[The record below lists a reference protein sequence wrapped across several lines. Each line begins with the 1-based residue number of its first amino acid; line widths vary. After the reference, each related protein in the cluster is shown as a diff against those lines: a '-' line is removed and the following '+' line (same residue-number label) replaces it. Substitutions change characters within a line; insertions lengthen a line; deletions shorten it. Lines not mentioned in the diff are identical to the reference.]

1 MKAQDALALIEL
13 DSIPAGILTAD
24 AMLKEAPVAVLK
36 SGTVHNGKYLI
47 LVGGSVAAVGMAFAK
62 GMSRGQDHLLD
73 AVFLPDIHESV
84 YLACL
89 GKRMTCGSE
98 ALSVMEVS
106 TVAAILQSSD
116 AAMKGAEVELVELRL
131 ADDLGGKS
139 IAIYAGKVEDV
150 EMAINI
156 SEKTVEN
163 PEKILSQSIIPH
175 VDPELAKQIN
185 VSTYFSKS
193 DLSKLSGAE

>member
-1 MKAQDALALIEL
+1 MKPQDALALIEL

-24 AMLKEAPVAVLK
+24 AMLKEAPIAVLK
-36 SGTVHNGKYLI
+36 SGTVHNGKFLI
-47 LVGGSVAAVGMAFAK
+47 LIGGSVASVGMAFAK

-84 YLACL
+84 YQACL

-116 AAMKGAEVELVELRL
+116 AAMKGAEVDLVELRL

-156 SEKTVEN
+156 SEKTVKN
-163 PEKILSQSIIPH
+163 PENILSQSIIPH

-185 VSTYFSKS
+185 ASTYFSKS
-193 DLSKLSGAE
+193 DLSKLAGAE

>member
-1 MKAQDALALIEL
+1 MKPQDALALIEL
-13 DSIPAGILTAD
+13 GSIPAGILTAD
-24 AMLKEAPVAVLK
+24 AMLKEAPLAVLK

-47 LVGGSVAAVGMAFAK
+47 LIGGSVASVGMAFAK

-84 YLACL
+84 YSACL
-89 GKRMTCGSE
+89 GKRLTCGSE
-98 ALSVMEVS
+98 ALSVMEVA
-106 TVAAILQSSD
+106 TVASILQSSD

-156 SEKTVEN
+156 SEKAVEN
-163 PEKILSQSIIPH
+163 PENILSQSIIPRI
-175 VDPELAKQIN
+175 DTELAKQIN
-185 VSTYFSKS
+185 ASTYFSKS
-193 DLSKLSGAE
+193 DLSKLAGAE

>member
-1 MKAQDALALIEL
+1 
-13 DSIPAGILTAD
+13 
-24 AMLKEAPVAVLK
+24 
-36 SGTVHNGKYLI
+36 
-47 LVGGSVAAVGMAFAK
+47 
-62 GMSRGQDHLLD
+62 
-73 AVFLPDIHESV
+73 
-84 YLACL
+84 
-89 GKRMTCGSE
+89 MTCGSE

-163 PEKILSQSIIPH
+163 PENILSQSIIPH

-185 VSTYFSKS
+185 ASTYFSKS
-193 DLSKLSGAE
+193 DLSKLDGAE

>member
-1 MKAQDALALIEL
+1 MKTRDALALIEL
-13 DSIPAGILTAD
+13 DSIPVGILTAD
-24 AMLKEAPVAVLK
+24 AMLKEAPIAVLK

-47 LVGGSVAAVGMAFAK
+47 LIGGSVASVGMAFAK
-62 GMSRGQDHLLD
+62 GMSKGQEHLID

-84 YLACL
+84 YQACL
-89 GKRMTCGSE
+89 GKRLTCGSE

-150 EMAINI
+150 EMAMNI

-163 PEKILSQSIIPH
+163 SENILSQSIIPRI
-175 VDPELAKQIN
+175 DSELAKQIN
-185 VSTYFSKS
+185 TSTYFSKS
-193 DLSKLSGAE
+193 DFSKLAGAE

>member
-1 MKAQDALALIEL
+1 MKPQDALALIEL
-13 DSIPAGILTAD
+13 GSIPAGILTAD
-24 AMLKEAPVAVLK
+24 AMLKEAPLAVLK

-47 LVGGSVAAVGMAFAK
+47 LIGGSVASVGMAFAK

-84 YLACL
+84 YSACL
-89 GKRMTCGSE
+89 GKRLTCGSE
-98 ALSVMEVS
+98 ALSVMEVA
-106 TVAAILQSSD
+106 TVASILQSSD

-156 SEKTVEN
+156 SEKAVEN
-163 PEKILSQSIIPH
+163 PENILSQSIIPRI
-175 VDPELAKQIN
+175 DAELAKQIN
-185 VSTYFSKS
+185 STTYFSKS
-193 DLSKLSGAE
+193 DLSKLDGAE

>member
-1 MKAQDALALIEL
+1 MKTHDALALIEL
-13 DSIPAGILTAD
+13 DSIPIGILTAD
-24 AMLKEAPVAVLK
+24 AMLKEAPIAVLK

-47 LVGGSVAAVGMAFAK
+47 LIGGSVASVGMAFAK

-73 AVFLPDIHESV
+73 AVFLPDIHENV
-84 YLACL
+84 YQACL
-89 GKRMTCGSE
+89 GKRLTCGSE
-98 ALSVMEVS
+98 AVSVMEVS

-150 EMAINI
+150 EMAMNI

-163 PEKILSQSIIPH
+163 SENILSQSIIPRI
-175 VDPELAKQIN
+175 DSELAKQIN
-185 VSTYFSKS
+185 TSTYFSKS
-193 DLSKLSGAE
+193 DFSKLAGAE

>member
-1 MKAQDALALIEL
+1 MKPQDALALIEL

-24 AMLKEAPVAVLK
+24 AMLKEAPIAVLK
-36 SGTVHNGKYLI
+36 SGTVHNGKFLI
-47 LVGGSVAAVGMAFAK
+47 LIGGSVASVGMAFAK

-84 YLACL
+84 YQACL

-98 ALSVMEVS
+98 ALAVMEVS

-116 AAMKGAEVELVELRL
+116 AAMKGAEVDLVELRL

-163 PEKILSQSIIPH
+163 PENILSQSIIPH

-185 VSTYFSKS
+185 ASTYFSKS
-193 DLSKLSGAE
+193 DLSKLAGAE

>member
-1 MKAQDALALIEL
+1 MKQQDALALIEL
-13 DSIPAGILTAD
+13 NSIPVGILTAD
-24 AMLKEAPVAVLK
+24 SMLKEAPVAVLK

-47 LVGGSVAAVGMAFAK
+47 LIGGSVASVGMAFAK

-73 AVFLPDIHESV
+73 AAFLPDIHESV
-84 YLACL
+84 YQACL

-98 ALSVMEVS
+98 ALSVMEVA

-150 EMAINI
+150 EMAINL
-156 SEKTVEN
+156 SERAIEN
-163 PEKILSQSIIPH
+163 PEHILSQSILPR
-175 VDPELAKQIN
+175 VDSELAKQIN
-185 VSTYFSKS
+185 ASTYFSKS
-193 DLSKLSGAE
+193 DLSRLPGAE

>member
-1 MKAQDALALIEL
+1 MKANDALALIEL

-24 AMLKEAPVAVLK
+24 AMLKEAPIAVLK
-36 SGTVHNGKYLI
+36 SGTVHNGKFLI
-47 LVGGSVAAVGMAFAK
+47 LIGGSVASVGMAFAK
-62 GMSRGQDHLLD
+62 GMSKAQDHLLD

-84 YLACL
+84 YQACL
-89 GKRMTCGSE
+89 GKRLTCGSE
-98 ALSVMEVS
+98 ALAVMEVS

-116 AAMKGAEVELVELRL
+116 AAVKGAEVELVELRL

-139 IAIYAGKVEDV
+139 IAIYAGRVEDV

-163 PEKILSQSIIPH
+163 PENILSHSIIPH
-175 VDPELAKQIN
+175 IDPELAKQIN
-185 VSTYFSKS
+185 ASTYFSKS
-193 DLSKLSGAE
+193 DLLKLTGAE

>member
-1 MKAQDALALIEL
+1 MKPQDALALIEL
-13 DSIPAGILTAD
+13 GSIPAGILTAD
-24 AMLKEAPVAVLK
+24 AMLKEAPLAVLK

-47 LVGGSVAAVGMAFAK
+47 LIGGSVASVGMAFAK

-84 YLACL
+84 YSACL
-89 GKRMTCGSE
+89 GKRLTCGSE
-98 ALSVMEVS
+98 ALSIMEVA
-106 TVAAILQSSD
+106 TVASILQSSD

-156 SEKTVEN
+156 SEKAVEN
-163 PEKILSQSIIPH
+163 PENILSQSIIPRI
-175 VDPELAKQIN
+175 DTELAKQIN
-185 VSTYFSKS
+185 ASTYFSKS
-193 DLSKLSGAE
+193 DLSKLAGAE

>member
-1 MKAQDALALIEL
+1 MKSHDALALIEL

-24 AMLKEAPVAVLK
+24 AMLKEAPIAVLK

-47 LVGGSVAAVGMAFAK
+47 LIGGSVASVGVAFAK
-62 GMSRGQDHLLD
+62 GMSKSQDHLHD

-84 YLACL
+84 YQACL
-89 GKRMTCGSE
+89 GKRLTCGSE
-98 ALSVMEVS
+98 ALSIMEVA

-116 AAMKGAEVELVELRL
+116 AAMKGSEVELVELRL

-156 SEKTVEN
+156 SEIAVEN
-163 PEKILSQSIIPH
+163 PENILSHSIIPLI
-175 VDPELAKQIN
+175 DPELAKQIN
-185 VSTYFSKS
+185 ASTYFSRS
-193 DLSKLSGAE
+193 DLSKLAGAE

>member
-1 MKAQDALALIEL
+1 MKANDALALIEL

-24 AMLKEAPVAVLK
+24 AMLKEAPIAVLK
-36 SGTVHNGKYLI
+36 SGTVHNGKFLI
-47 LVGGSVAAVGMAFAK
+47 LIGGSVASVGMAFAK
-62 GMSRGQDHLLD
+62 GMSKAQDHLLD

-84 YLACL
+84 YQACL
-89 GKRMTCGSE
+89 GKRLTCGSE
-98 ALSVMEVS
+98 SLAIMEVS

-116 AAMKGAEVELVELRL
+116 AAVKGAEVELVELRL

-139 IAIYAGKVEDV
+139 IAIYAGRVEDV

-163 PEKILSQSIIPH
+163 PENILSHSIIPH
-175 VDPELAKQIN
+175 IDPELAKQIN
-185 VSTYFSKS
+185 ASTYFSKS
-193 DLSKLSGAE
+193 DLLKLTGAE